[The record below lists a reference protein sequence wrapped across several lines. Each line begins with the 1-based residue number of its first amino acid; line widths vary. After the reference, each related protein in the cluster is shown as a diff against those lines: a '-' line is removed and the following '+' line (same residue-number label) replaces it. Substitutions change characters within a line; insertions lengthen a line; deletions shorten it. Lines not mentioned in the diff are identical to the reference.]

1 MSVKTQSL
9 WSRLKPKRRERRLL
23 VYLAVVLCFAAW
35 KFLPRPW
42 HPTTQ
47 LQTVHHLIES
57 TATQEQTKKTGR
69 ALECLYEAYLERF
82 AALPTLRTNHPL
94 LKVKL
99 FKDRDEFRR
108 INPGLGWAE
117 AYYRKPYCRA
127 YYAAGEDNPYHWM
140 LHEAAHQLTTELAGL
155 NLEKWLEEGL
165 AEYYG
170 TSLIVSNRLLQGKI
184 DTETYP
190 VWWIDELATHPTLDE
205 NLHNGSVI
213 PLRSIVSNSGPSLN
227 RNVNLYYLHWW
238 TLTHFVFEHPRHRDQ
253 AFALVK
259 DGGGLTAFEKHIG
272 PINEV
277 QEEWHDYVRQLKKEL
292 AHSRTQG
299 RQREILC
306 ADSPDSERH

>member
-1 MSVKTQSL
+1 MSVKAQSF
-9 WSRLKPKRRERRLL
+9 WSRFEPKPREQRLL

-42 HPTTQ
+42 HPTTR
-47 LQTVHHLIES
+47 LQTPHHAIES
-57 TATQEQTKKTGR
+57 TATLPQTEETGR
-69 ALECLYEAYLERF
+69 ALTALYAAYLERL
-82 AALPTLRTNHPL
+82 AALPSLRTNLPP

-127 YYAAGEDNPYHWM
+127 YYGACEANPYHWM
-140 LHEAAHQLTTELAGL
+140 IHEATHQLNTEVAGL

-165 AEYYG
+165 ADYFG
-170 TSLIVSNRLLQGKI
+170 TSLIVSNRLLQGQI

-190 VWWIDELATHPTLDE
+190 VWWIDDLATAPTLEE
-205 NLHNGSVI
+205 NLRNGSVI
-213 PLRSIVSNSGPSLN
+213 PLRAIVTNSGGPSLN

-238 TLTHFVFEHPRHRDQ
+238 TLTHFIFEHPNHRDQ

-272 PINEV
+272 RLNEV
-277 QEEWHDYVRQLKKEL
+277 QLEWHCYVRNLKTEL
-292 AHSRTQG
+292 RHAPTQG
-299 RQREILC
+299 SRPSR
-306 ADSPDSERH
+306 P